1 MIEEVRSLVE
11 QEWAG
16 DLVRGWSK
24 DGWWETPLRV
34 GDKLGRLIG
43 AASGQVAAGE
53 STSVSLY
60 KLAMA
65 ALNLQ
70 TGREEVISDILNFPS
85 DLYIL
90 QGCVQQTGGGHRLRL
105 VPSTDG
111 ISPDLDALDNLL
123 SERTAVVA
131 LSHACFKSGYLYDMA
146 AITDRAH
153 RHGAL
158 VIWDLSHSV
167 GVAPVELDHWDVDMA
182 AGCTY
187 KYLNGGPG
195 SPGFLYVNRR
205 LQEQV
210 LSPIWGW
217 FGQRLPFAFDLEYK
231 PAPGIA
237 RFLAGSPPQLSLRAV
252 EAALDLPLQAG
263 MQPIRKKSEML
274 TRYAIFLF
282 DEILS
287 PLGFSLGTPREAAR
301 RGSHISLRHPEGYR
315 INRVLIEEMK
325 VLPDFREPD
334 FIRLGFA
341 PLYTTYEEV
350 WQAIH
355 LIAEIVREKRYLAFA
370 GQREAIT

>member
-1 MIEEVRSLVE
+1 M
-11 QEWAG
+11 
-16 DLVRGWSK
+16 
-24 DGWWETPLRV
+24 
-34 GDKLGRLIG
+34 
-43 AASGQVAAGE
+43 
-53 STSVSLY
+53 
-60 KLAMA
+60 
-65 ALNLQ
+65 
-70 TGREEVISDILNFPS
+70 
-85 DLYIL
+85 
-90 QGCVQQTGGGHRLRL
+90 
-105 VPSTDG
+105 
-111 ISPDLDALDNLL
+111 
-123 SERTAVVA
+123 
-131 LSHACFKSGYLYDMA
+131 
-146 AITDRAH
+146 
-153 RHGAL
+153 
-158 VIWDLSHSV
+158 
-167 GVAPVELDHWDVDMA
+167 ELDHWDVDMA

-217 FGQRLPFAFDLEYK
+217 FGQRLPFAFDLEYQ

-355 LIAEIVREKRYLAFA
+355 LIADTVREKRYLAFA